1 MGIIFTKYEDSAN
14 NNIVFDSS
22 KFDYSYDSDSF
33 PDDTVIDFN
42 GILSEHGEVYYFSR
56 QTETVD
62 GSGRVTAVSKI
73 DYRFLGIIQDISIK
87 DRKIHDMGLA
97 VTGNRK
103 LYFKPSYSITSA
115 GVEISYEIKEGD
127 IITDNHIYDTT
138 AGTRG
143 QWRVVKIIRQWLE
156 PSVEV
161 YRTAILQNI
170 NLDGSA

>member
-1 MGIIFTKYEDSAN
+1 MGIVYTKYETGD
-14 NNIVFDSS
+14 NIVFDSS

-33 PDDTVIDFN
+33 PDDTVVDFA

-62 GSGRVTAVSKI
+62 GSGRVTAVSKT
-73 DYRFLGIIQDISIK
+73 DYRFLGIIQDISLK
-87 DRKIHDMGLA
+87 DRKLHDMGLA
-97 VTGNRK
+97 VPGNRK
-103 LYFKPSYSITSA
+103 MFFKPSYSVTSG
-115 GVEISYEIKEGD
+115 GVETSYEIKEGD
-127 IITDNHIYDTT
+127 IITDRFLYDSA

-143 QWRVVKIIRQWLE
+143 QWRVVKIIRQWRE

-170 NLDGSA
+170 NLDGSL